1 MQVCSVDNKKK
12 ERRKGRKGTNSV
24 LKKSNK
30 ILFYHKTHT
39 TYFILERKEEK
50 NEKQERERD
59 KMTIQNQTP
68 YKKERKKET

>member
-1 MQVCSVDNKKK
+1 MQVCSVDNNKK

-30 ILFYHKTHT
+30 ILLYHKTHT

-50 NEKQERERD
+50 NEKIRERERQND
-59 KMTIQNQTP
+59 HPKSDTI
-68 YKKERKKET
+68 